1 MGVWIGKLMWR
12 EMWTVY
18 WFVLIEFHRYGPLQ
32 EAVLKD
38 KESLL
43 HGLLGLNKRIF
54 RIRK

>member
-1 MGVWIGKLMWR
+1 MWR

-38 KESLL
+38 KESRT
-43 HGLLGLNKRIF
+43 GCWA
-54 RIRK
+54 